1 VNVNIE
7 ERSID
12 VDGLHVHYLT
22 GGEGTPLVLLH
33 ALGDSALDWRWV
45 LPALARTHLVYAVD
59 LPGFGYSAKP
69 SAEYSPA
76 FFARFVSAYLEALGL
91 ERTGLVGSSLGG
103 LVALRLALSEPAR
116 VSALSLVASAGLG
129 RAVTYALRLSTL
141 PGYGEAAVA
150 WGKTPLG
157 AAQRAWLRASL
168 LFARPERV
176 PTEWIAE
183 QTRMAQ
189 LPGFM
194 EATEAAL
201 RAQVDLGGQREVLVD
216 QFSDLRMPTLVMWG
230 KRDRVFPYSQAQTA
244 VSYLRQG
251 FLELIPDCGHLPH
264 IEQSKRF
271 VAILSRFLDEQASC

>member
-1 VNVNIE
+1 MSV
-7 ERSID
+7 
-12 VDGLHVHYLT
+12 
-22 GGEGTPLVLLH
+22 
-33 ALGDSALDWRWV
+33 
-45 LPALARTHLVYAVD
+45 
-59 LPGFGYSAKP
+59 
-69 SAEYSPA
+69 
-76 FFARFVSAYLEALGL
+76 
-91 ERTGLVGSSLGG
+91 
-103 LVALRLALSEPAR
+103 
-116 VSALSLVASAGLG
+116 LSLVASAGLG

-194 EATEAAL
+194 ETTEATL
-201 RAQVDLGGQREVLVD
+201 RAQADLGGQREVLVD
-216 QFSDLRMPTLVMWG
+216 QFPDLGMPTLVMWG
-230 KRDRVFPYSQAQTA
+230 KRDRVFPYSRAQTA
-244 VSYLRQG
+244 VSYLQQG

-271 VAILSRFLDEQASC
+271 VAILSRFLDEQASY